1 MSSKLTPTC
10 TYLKF
15 LSLNGQTTVLIII
28 YCTCTIENYWINM
41 LVCCGWMG
49 YRIRICTEVHC
60 NKLIDWL
67 VFNANFSNIS
77 AISWHEQIQ
86 CKSRHLEDCIR
97 NKTYLS
103 IKQMGYIQCN
113 KIGHLM
119 LNNRYV
125 HYTTYIHCM
134 IDINWQRMVFY
145 HGSIFWA
152 LMVRG
157 LDPIGFKGPK
167 SN

>member
-1 MSSKLTPTC
+1 MSSKLTP

-28 YCTCTIENYWINM
+28 YCTCTIENYWINI

-49 YRIRICTEVHC
+49 YRIRICTEVQCNKLIDWLVFVINWLIGVC

-77 AISWHEQIQ
+77 AISWHDQIQ

-103 IKQMGYIQCN
+103 IKQMGYIYN
-113 KIGHLM
+113 VIKLVI
-119 LNNRYV
+119 
-125 HYTTYIHCM
+125 
-134 IDINWQRMVFY
+134 
-145 HGSIFWA
+145 
-152 LMVRG
+152 
-157 LDPIGFKGPK
+157 
-167 SN
+167 